1 MLGAQKDG
9 RHAPPVQCS
18 DSDAASSHGTRSKL
32 RTAQFSDAAKAG
44 QFDENEIA
52 RRLSDAAHAPSNI
65 PLRTGTVPVTRPSGA
80 PAVTK
85 RIARRM

>member
-1 MLGAQKDG
+1 M
-9 RHAPPVQCS
+9 
-18 DSDAASSHGTRSKL
+18 L
-32 RTAQFSDAAKAG
+32 RTAQFSDAAQAG

-52 RRLSDAAHAPSNI
+52 RRLSDAGGPQRAAAHAPSNI